1 MKKKQIIGLVIA
13 AVLFIAVGVSSVLT
27 NTFSQKML
35 NDSVEHILTGDY
47 RFNAP
52 LSDYIAIVRVEG
64 TIQEQTQTGIFDSPE
79 GYQHLTTM
87 EYIDDLMED
96 SNNKGILLYVD
107 SPGGTVYES
116 EELYLKLKRLQRGHR
131 ASSLDLGA
139 STMQRPEDTWYQ
151 WQATRSMQ
159 IPIPLP
165 APSA

>member
-35 NDSVEHILTGDY
+35 NDSVGQILTGDY

-64 TIQEQTQTGIFDSPE
+64 TIQEQASTGIFDIPE
-79 GYQHLTTM
+79 GYQHQTTM

-107 SPGGTVYES
+107 SR
-116 EELYLKLKRLQRGHR
+116 EEPSTR
-131 ASSLDLGA
+131 A
-139 STMQRPEDTWYQ
+139 RNC
-151 WQATRSMQ
+151 
-159 IPIPLP
+159 I
-165 APSA
+165 

>member
-87 EYIDDLMED
+87 
-96 SNNKGILLYVD
+96 
-107 SPGGTVYES
+107 
-116 EELYLKLKRLQRGHR
+116 
-131 ASSLDLGA
+131 
-139 STMQRPEDTWYQ
+139 DTWYQ

>member
-1 MKKKQIIGLVIA
+1 M
-13 AVLFIAVGVSSVLT
+13 LT

-116 EELYLKLKRLQRGHR
+116 EELYLKLKDYKEATGVQSGIIWH
-131 ASSLDLGA
+131 
-139 STMQRPEDTWYQ
+139 TMQRPEDTWYQ